1 MWHFCHSFEQST
13 RYYSHNHNR
22 MAQGHIFA
30 HLFETLSW
38 IAFWLVCSMRT
49 EHWFELVLGSFV
61 RRFACILAFM
71 MLTGCVSG
79 PTSQSLLEPRTI
91 DVDAAAEPAGGV
103 ISNHISQ
110 LQAQTNPSYVTL
122 VVHENDRHGNSKAYS
137 QPEALT
143 SGSGFVVS
151 DGLIMTAGHVAVKQ
165 GNSVD
170 ARASDGRI
178 YSGSVIA
185 VKPENDMALIKL
197 RSFNAAAVIP
207 AMNHCMQRGAAVF
220 SLGKPHASNDTARI
234 GSVNSMSFGRAVK
247 YSSFGYPDAIELRLA
262 TKKGES
268 GGPLFDDQGKL
279 TGMLVSTLSDANG
292 RPLNLAHA
300 IATPALAKFLC
311 STTQCSA
318 AWKQLSTEEPNSC
331 PAT

>member
-1 MWHFCHSFEQST
+1 
-13 RYYSHNHNR
+13 
-22 MAQGHIFA
+22 
-30 HLFETLSW
+30 
-38 IAFWLVCSMRT
+38 MRKQN
-49 EHWFELVLGSFV
+49 
-61 RRFACILAFM
+61 CILIFLLLLA
-71 MLTGCVSG
+71 GCAG
-79 PTSQSLLEPRTI
+79 GNTHQALLEPRTI

-103 ISNHISQ
+103 ISSHIQQ
-110 LQAQTNPSYVTL
+110 LQARTGPSYVTL
-122 VVHENDRHGNSKAYS
+122 VVHEKQKRAGSKSANS
-137 QPEALT
+137 PEALT

-151 DGLIMTAGHVAVKQ
+151 NGIIMTAGHVAVRR
-165 GNSVD
+165 GNTVD

-178 YSGSVIA
+178 YSGQVIA

-197 RSFNAAAVIP
+197 RGFKAAAVTP
-207 AMNHCMQRGAAVF
+207 SANHCMRRGAPVF
-220 SLGKPHASNDTARI
+220 SLGKPHARNDTARI

-268 GGPLFDDQGKL
+268 GGPLFDDKGQL

-300 IATPALAKFLC
+300 ISTPALAKFLC
-311 STTQCSA
+311 SNTSCTA
-318 AWKQLSTEEPNSC
+318 NWKQLSRQAQAC